1 MRSVIA
7 REYLEQIAKNER
19 IIKNKQYERDFWL
32 GMATNTT
39 AKLGGERVQTSGN
52 KQTMEHQVIEAIQAE
67 EDINR
72 LKQEIADIISTI
84 QRLSAEDYDLLHQ
97 VYVQHKSLKE
107 IHIEA
112 ERSYS
117 WATTTHQRALE
128 RLQRL
133 LDNEKGAGA

>member
-1 MRSVIA
+1 MTA
-7 REYLEQIAKNER
+7 REYLERIEKNER
-19 IIKNKQYERDFWL
+19 IIKNKQFEREYWL

-39 AKLGGERVQTSGN
+39 ANLGGERVQTSGN
-52 KQTMEHQVIEAIQAE
+52 KQMMEFQVIKAIQAD
-67 EDINR
+67 EDVER
-72 LKQEIADIISTI
+72 LKREIADIISTI

-107 IHIEA
+107 IHVEA

-133 LDNEKGAGA
+133 LDNEKETGH